1 MAPRAEE
8 MERSAMIPN
17 DKDPYAFYFRWGGFR
32 VSLTSKVAI
41 VTSLGVIAALFGL
54 KLSWPLWH

>member
-1 MAPRAEE
+1 